1 MPGYRGLNLLRQQQQ
16 INAYHYP
23 GVGTLVTWRAY
34 VSASGGVNVAGLGA
48 TGYYRETSITALFR
62 PLPVQNETQTP
73 AGMIAAGQFEM
84 TTREAVGR
92 GDAIVWANT
101 NYRIEGPPVQS
112 SLHSGWVSVVVRAD
126 V

>member
-1 MPGYRGLNLLRQQQQ
+1 MPGYRGPNLLRQQQQ

-23 GVGTLVTWRAY
+23 GVGSVVTWRAY

-48 TGYYRETSITALFR
+48 TGYYRESSITALFR

-92 GDAIVWANT
+92 GDEVRWNNT
-101 NYRIEGPPVQS
+101 IYRVEGPPVAS
-112 SLHSGWVSVVVRAD
+112 PMHSGYVSVVVRGEP
-126 V
+126 

>member
-1 MPGYRGLNLLRQQQQ
+1 MPGYRGPNLLRQQQQ
-16 INAYHYP
+16 IAAYHYP
-23 GVGTLVTWRAY
+23 GVGSVVTWRAY

-48 TGYYRETSITALFR
+48 TGYYRESLVSALIR
-62 PLPVQNETQTP
+62 PLPIMLETQTP
-73 AGMIAAGQFEM
+73 AGMIAAGQFQM

-92 GDAIVWANT
+92 NDTIVWANT

-112 SLHSGWVSVVVRAD
+112 PLHSGWVSTIVRAD